1 MLPCFSLLPNG
12 CNTTRMT
19 PGTASKAWRNFLIT
33 FSLSPA
39 DHSGVISMKPW
50 MSVFRYSKRPCGNDQ
65 RCMTNKNEQRRHK
78 TSACHGVV
86 RTRTC
91 GLSFRPLVTHFL
103 REMKTVTKHIHKS
116 LTITEQLHNNN
127 TQTQCITME
136 DSETTPHAC

>member
-12 CNTTRMT
+12 CISNRMT
-19 PGTASKAWRNFLIT
+19 PGTASKAWRNFSMTAGGAPPL
-33 FSLSPA
+33 
-39 DHSGVISMKPW
+39 HSGVISTKPW
-50 MSVFRYSKRPCGNDQ
+50 MSVFSYDQRTCGNDQ

-78 TSACHGVV
+78 TSVCHGVV
-86 RTRTC
+86 HTRTC

-116 LTITEQLHNNN
+116 LTITDQLHNIN